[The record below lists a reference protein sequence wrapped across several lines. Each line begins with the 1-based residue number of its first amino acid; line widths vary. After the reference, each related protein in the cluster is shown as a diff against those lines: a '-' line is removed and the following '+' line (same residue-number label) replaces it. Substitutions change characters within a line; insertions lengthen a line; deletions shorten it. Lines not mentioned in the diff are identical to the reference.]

1 MFATKLL
8 KVLET
13 LPTDADDGGCVVSD
27 TPEDKATLKVNQNRI
42 LCHLNDDKE
51 ANSLVVPTKD
61 LHDSN
66 GYVGS
71 KETLSCDTN
80 DMDKSWEVS
89 ELYESVLDNI
99 SKTKDDEIS
108 VPTVEDDQNETL
120 ANRITSRRYG
130 NPFACDKKDIDQQY
144 WNTPELERSMIP
156 DLIDE
161 EENKLSTITG
171 APHTSGCKLFEA
183 DKKSYTEKRLKEYDL
198 PELMVCYKESNYN
211 SIKNIYMEDSWNNA
225 QPGTYVSVPADDQ
238 DQHSN
243 TSESADTVSVPAAD
257 DDQNSTTSESADT
270 ELTSAGG
277 SKSSVE
283 YENNE
288 EKDTESPVPKYLK
301 TTSQDE
307 VNGDSDTATYL
318 EDLIMIFGSSG
329 TAKWKHTNSMLRTEG
344 PSIEKSQQS
353 KHPDQIPFEEVA
365 LESQNAVSAVNEA
378 SNNRPD
384 TNVFYDSQLGFEA
397 IVVDFNSTK
406 PTSTSKMYQGVE
418 NIPEPR
424 NRSFRD
430 LLLDTQGYLA
440 DGEASFSALGRQS
453 GRIINSRRISSFG
466 SISDSSTTSSGSFT
480 FPMFCS
486 ATSSCAS
493 FFYFSGYQRI
503 IVIDIFIILFCY
515 SLESEWNSSPIRMG
529 EVGSGHFRKH
539 RSWKQGILCCR
550 F

>member
-1 MFATKLL
+1 MYIRHLYVVIIDFLL
-8 KVLET
+8 
-13 LPTDADDGGCVVSD
+13 
-27 TPEDKATLKVNQNRI
+27 
-42 LCHLNDDKE
+42 
-51 ANSLVVPTKD
+51 
-61 LHDSN
+61 
-66 GYVGS
+66 
-71 KETLSCDTN
+71 
-80 DMDKSWEVS
+80 
-89 ELYESVLDNI
+89 EL
-99 SKTKDDEIS
+99 
-108 VPTVEDDQNETL
+108 
-120 ANRITSRRYG
+120 
-130 NPFACDKKDIDQQY
+130 
-144 WNTPELERSMIP
+144 
-156 DLIDE
+156 
-161 EENKLSTITG
+161 
-171 APHTSGCKLFEA
+171 
-183 DKKSYTEKRLKEYDL
+183 
-198 PELMVCYKESNYN
+198 
-211 SIKNIYMEDSWNNA
+211 
-225 QPGTYVSVPADDQ
+225 
-238 DQHSN
+238 
-243 TSESADTVSVPAAD
+243 
-257 DDQNSTTSESADT
+257 
-270 ELTSAGG
+270 
-277 SKSSVE
+277 
-283 YENNE
+283 
-288 EKDTESPVPKYLK
+288 
-301 TTSQDE
+301 
-307 VNGDSDTATYL
+307 
-318 EDLIMIFGSSG
+318 
-329 TAKWKHTNSMLRTEG
+329 
-344 PSIEKSQQS
+344 
-353 KHPDQIPFEEVA
+353 QIPFEEVA

>member
-42 LCHLNDDKE
+42 LCHLNDNKE

-99 SKTKDDEIS
+99 SKTKDEIS

-211 SIKNIYMEDSWNNA
+211 SIKNICMEDSWNNA

-365 LESQNAVSAVNEA
+365 LESQNAVSAVSEA

-453 GRIINSRRISSFG
+453 GWIIKSRRISSFG

-480 FPMFCS
+480 FP
-486 ATSSCAS
+486 
-493 FFYFSGYQRI
+493 I
-503 IVIDIFIILFCY
+503 
-515 SLESEWNSSPIRMG
+515 LESEWNSSPIRMG